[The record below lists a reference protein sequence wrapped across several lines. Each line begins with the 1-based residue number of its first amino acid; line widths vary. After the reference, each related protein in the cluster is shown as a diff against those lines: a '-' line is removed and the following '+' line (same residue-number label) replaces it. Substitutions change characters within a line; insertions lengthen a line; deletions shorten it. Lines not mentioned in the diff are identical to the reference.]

1 MNASGYFFNK
11 KYEWIFVITV
21 LAAIVTI
28 NYFLENKVAFFNF
41 YFLPV
46 IMAGYMM
53 GSRQAV
59 TGALMCIVCVAFYTF
74 EFGETV
80 VLPRDRSDLILY
92 LTVWGGFLIIAGAVV
107 GRQNEKLIRQ
117 IRLSNSLNEQLMKKQ
132 NELKQAHESL
142 MGYSEQ
148 LEEKVGERTRELEKT
163 NRELEQ
169 ARNSADKANRVKSE
183 FLANMSHEI
192 RTPMNA
198 IIGMGDLLLTTDLTA
213 TQRDYIS
220 IVQSSS
226 RSLLNLI
233 NDILDFSK
241 IEAGR
246 LEFDV
251 SPFTIRDMLD
261 EVADMFMVKTKKQDL
276 EFVVDV
282 DPDVPDKVVADAL
295 RLRQILVNLISNAF
309 KFTERGMVS
318 LTVKTNTVT
327 EDHMELLFRV
337 EDTGIGIDPS
347 VIAKLF
353 TSFTQA
359 DSSITKK
366 FGGTGLGL
374 AICQKIIQ
382 LMGGD
387 IKVTSQI
394 GKGSAF
400 TFTANVGYLDEGEDD
415 GPRFALPE
423 NLYDLKILLV
433 EQNVLVRKVLAQ
445 MLTRFGFRFHQADNP
460 ETALALLQSEKDDP
474 FDIVLMDE
482 KLDDENGMKT
492 ARRFI
497 ELSPRRLSVILLRSF
512 GATTDRRLRNELIA
526 GILTRPVKESALFD
540 SIMTARGFQPSAIK
554 REEGVKRAESLE
566 NVWLL
571 LVEDNPVN
579 RMIASEILT
588 LMGIRVD
595 TAETGVEALKKISEN
610 SYDGV
615 LMDIQMPEMDGIEA
629 VRRLRGDMGI
639 TDLPVIAM
647 TANALSGDREKCLKA
662 GMNDYV
668 SKPIDSKRL
677 LSVLKKNILS
687 SKSPALPRTI
697 PEKSMEPGPQNVE
710 QNLKVI
716 DMDKAMNRLGVPKNL
731 YLTMLAEYV
740 KVFEG
745 FGQDVRQALESGD
758 YDQARLKAHS
768 LKGAAGN
775 IGAEELH
782 ALSSSLELALAEENA
797 RLAEK
802 ERLLTGKALQRFFD
816 AADIILQK
824 AQV

>member
-21 LAAIVTI
+21 LAAIVAI

-80 VLPRDRSDLILY
+80 ALPRDRSDLVLY

-107 GRQNEKLIRQ
+107 GRQNEKLTRQ

-163 NRELEQ
+163 NRELEE

-251 SPFTIRDMLD
+251 SPFSIRDMLD
-261 EVADMFMVKTKKQDL
+261 EVADMFMVKTKKQEL

-282 DPDVPDKVVADAL
+282 DPDVPEKVVADAL
-295 RLRQILVNLISNAF
+295 RLRQVLVNLISNAF
-309 KFTERGMVS
+309 KFTDKGMIS
-318 LTVKTNTVT
+318 LTVKTSTVT

-337 EDTGIGIDPS
+337 EDTGIGIDRS
-347 VIAKLF
+347 VLGRLF

-387 IKVTSQI
+387 IKATSEV
-394 GKGSAF
+394 GKGSTF
-400 TFTANVGYLDEGEDD
+400 TFTARVGYLDEEEDD
-415 GPRFALPE
+415 GVRFALPE

-433 EQNVLVRKVLAQ
+433 EQNALVRKVLAQ
-445 MLTRFGFRFHQADNP
+445 MLTRFGFRFQQADSAEKAMNLL
-460 ETALALLQSEKDDP
+460 LAEKDDP

-482 KLDDENGMKT
+482 KLDGEHGMKT
-492 ARRFI
+492 ARRLI
-497 ELSPRRLSVILLRSF
+497 ERSPRRLSVILLRSF
-512 GATTDRRLRNELIA
+512 GATTDRRLVNEIIA
-526 GILTRPVKESALFD
+526 GVLTRPVKESALFD

-566 NVWLL
+566 NAWVL

-595 TAETGVEALKKISEN
+595 TAETGIEALRKISEN

-629 VRRLRGDMGI
+629 VKRLRGDMGI

-668 SKPIDSKRL
+668 SKPIDSRRL
-677 LSVLKKNILS
+677 LSVLKKNIPGSRGLAHDS
-687 SKSPALPRTI
+687 HKTALEKLKEEHSPGVLDI
-697 PEKSMEPGPQNVE
+697 N
-710 QNLKVI
+710 
-716 DMDKAMNRLGVPKNL
+716 KAMERLGVPRGL
-731 YLTMLAEYV
+731 YLTMLKEYV
-740 KVFEG
+740 KSFDG
-745 FGQDVRQALESGD
+745 FSSGLRD
-758 YDQARLKAHS
+758 ILRAGDFDQARIKAHS
-768 LKGAAGN
+768 MKGAAGN
-775 IGAEELH
+775 IGADEL
-782 ALSSSLELALAEENA
+782 AAVAGRLELVLTEENPA
-797 RLAEK
+797 QAEK
-802 ERLLTGKALQRFFD
+802 ELVLMEKALQRVLHD
-816 AADIILQK
+816 ADIILDK
-824 AQV
+824 ARV